1 MAKYDPTARPIKPA
15 PVRPM
20 GGRPQ
25 FMLPKAHGTLATQP
39 MALTGAP
46 GVPATTPATARQA
59 TKEAPAFGGLGS
71 VLGGL
76 ARVAGNSM
84 VGAGNAAAR
93 PAAAAVANPGGA
105 IRTAAQTVGSAA
117 SGQPTNNGPQPGTF
131 RAANNP
137 NNAYGGGGGI
147 GMNIPN
153 PALTQALMMGA
164 QSNAMGNALSQVN
177 DPSMRVSGP
186 LNNVITTPGSAGAGL
201 GQWMAQQQNAAHANI
216 GNDPTRGGVMAL
228 SDYVN
233 RPDGSRVLGNPN
245 NYADAT
251 QMLGGRAPRDLS
263 PGMGGAGTSG
273 GSGSTSGS
281 SAASGSG
288 ANSGA
293 SPSSPNQLLD
303 PLVAQF
309 QGAMDAAN
317 ASNDQRYDQGLANL
331 AAQRSRSEADLA
343 RMGASRA
350 QEIRDNARRAEAQGM
365 QNLTARGL
373 ANTTNLPTM
382 QRGVA
387 RDANRAQTALGDVM
401 AQNRYN
407 QDRAMTGDLNQW
419 IYQRDDQ
426 APSFDTL
433 ANLALG
439 LAQAQ
444 VKPPAFDINSVLDRL
459 GRTPSIQD
467 LLSMLPQL
475 QGGNLQQPYMQYP
488 NLPNINFPQMGAG
501 GNVGQQGQAGPAG
514 GGRPFEVNGGQFNG
528 GSPVGGGSLGGTG
541 LALGGYGLT
550 QALPYLNQGLG
561 QFMDRPG
568 STIAGAGNG
577 LGNMIAG
584 GVRGL
589 NGLIQQGGQWL
600 GGLGNSFAQLAN
612 EPLPE
617 ESRQTL
623 PSWLASIFG

>member
-1 MAKYDPTARPIKPA
+1 M
-15 PVRPM
+15 
-20 GGRPQ
+20 
-25 FMLPKAHGTLATQP
+25 
-39 MALTGAP
+39 
-46 GVPATTPATARQA
+46 
-59 TKEAPAFGGLGS
+59 FGGLGGL
-71 VLGGL
+71 LGGL

-105 IRTAAQTVGSAA
+105 IRSAAQTIGSPA
-117 SGQPTNNGPQPGTF
+117 SGQSTNNGPQPGTF

-177 DPSMRVSGP
+177 DPAMRVSGP

-273 GSGSTSGS
+273 GSGSTGGS
-281 SAASGSG
+281 SAASGSSNAG
-288 ANSGA
+288 GGTSPTPNSA
-293 SPSSPNQLLD
+293 QQMLD
-303 PLVAQF
+303 PLVAQY
-309 QGAMDAAN
+309 QAAMDAAN

-444 VKPPAFDINSVLDRL
+444 VQPPAFDINSVLDRL
-459 GRTPSIQD
+459 GRQPSIQD
-467 LLSMLPQL
+467 LLSMLPQMPRA
-475 QGGNLQQPYMQYP
+475 NLQQPYAQFPY
-488 NLPNINFPQMGAG
+488 LPGINFPQQGAG

-514 GGRPFEVNGGQFNG
+514 GRPFEVNGQFNNG
-528 GSPVGGGSLGGTG
+528 APQPGGSLGGTG

-561 QFMDRPG
+561 QFMQNPG
-568 STIAGAGNG
+568 STVAGAGNG
-577 LGNMIAG
+577 LGNLIAS
-584 GVRGL
+584 GVSGV
-589 NGLIQQGGQWL
+589 NGLLGQGMGYLGNAINNTIPQWL
-600 GGLGNSFAQLAN
+600 EGLGGNARFYARGI
-612 EPLPE
+612 PE
-617 ESRQTL
+617 GL
-623 PSWLASIFG
+623 